1 MDQSGR
7 AVELL
12 SGILGGELLGVYLH
26 GSSVVGSLRP
36 GSDLDLLAV
45 TRRRTVAQE
54 RGELIEGLMAISRPA
69 GTRGASDTRDRCV
82 ELTIVA
88 KPDVSPW
95 HFPPRQDLL
104 YGEWWRAEFEA
115 GNFSPWISLNPDL
128 TIALE
133 MVLQANRPLLGPPP
147 AELLG
152 PIPWGD
158 VRRGMLE
165 SIPALLSYLDGDERN
180 VVLTFVRIWTT
191 LATGEIRSKDAAA
204 DWALPQLPPEHRPVL
219 ERAREL
225 YVTGEPELWGS
236 LMAGIRPCVNYL
248 IQRIEEEASR

>member
-1 MDQSGR
+1 MDQLPR
-7 AVELL
+7 VIALL
-12 SGILGGELLGVYLH
+12 SGVLGGELLGAYLH
-26 GSSVVGSLRP
+26 GSSVVGGLRP

-45 TRRRTVAQE
+45 TRRRARAAE
-54 RGELIEGLMAISRPA
+54 RRELIEGLMAISRPA
-69 GTRGASDTRDRCV
+69 GTRGDLDARVRCV

-88 KPDVSPW
+88 QPDISPW
-95 HFPPRQDLL
+95 QFPPRQDLL
-104 YGEWWRAEFEA
+104 YGEWWRVEFEA
-115 GNFSPWISLNPDL
+115 GSFTPWVSLNPDL

-147 AELLG
+147 AELFG
-152 PIPWGD
+152 PIPLGD

-191 LATGEIRSKDAAA
+191 LATGDIRSKDAAA
-204 DWALPQLPPEHRPVL
+204 DWVLPQLPPEHRAVL

-225 YVTGEPELWGS
+225 YVTGEPELWGG
-236 LMAGIRPCVNYL
+236 LMAGVRPCVDYL
-248 IQRIEEEASR
+248 ILRIEDEASR